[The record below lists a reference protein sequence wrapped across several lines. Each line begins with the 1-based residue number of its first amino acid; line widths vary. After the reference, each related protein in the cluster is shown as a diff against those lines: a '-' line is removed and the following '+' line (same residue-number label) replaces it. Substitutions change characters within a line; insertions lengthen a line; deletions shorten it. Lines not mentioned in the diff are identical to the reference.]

1 MRTGIDR
8 DTLFFPPFLG
18 GISIVRRAGLQDGAR
33 AVDAVRASLDKQVLE
48 DASLHRAEELR
59 MMRLAIQSRTSGDAA
74 MAVFRADGDPAVK
87 RAAKWLIE
95 GRHGQNGRA
104 ARGVGG
110 MPEERSGDVFE
121 RLYPDIDVIF
131 M

>member
-1 MRTGIDR
+1 M
-8 DTLFFPPFLG
+8 
-18 GISIVRRAGLQDGAR
+18 VRRAGLQDGAR
-33 AVDAVRASLDKQVLE
+33 AVDAVRSSLDKQVLA
-48 DASLHRAEELR
+48 DASLHRPEELR

-87 RAAKWLIE
+87 RAAKWLVE
-95 GRHGQNGRA
+95 GGREGQRGRA
-104 ARGVGG
+104 AEWERP